1 MEKRERVELISR
13 HWNCSDKNVYKL
25 MQNKDF
31 DSKLKVIELG
41 CICIEN
47 NLTSDELNLILK
59 FVNEYRGLNGNR

>member
-25 MQNKDF
+25 MANKDF

-41 CICIEN
+41 CICTEN
-47 NLTSDELNLILK
+47 KLSSEELNAIIEFASL
-59 FVNEYRGLNGNR
+59 FRGLNGNR